1 MYYPAAPYRRAELCG
16 STFVAAPLGMSWF
29 LVAVAAVAVLS
40 GATASVVGFG
50 IGSLLT
56 PLLAARVGTPAAVA
70 AVALPHAAATA
81 LRCWRLRRA
90 VDLEVLRG
98 FGALSA
104 AGGLAGALLYARLG
118 GRALTVV
125 LGALLVLTAVA
136 GLTGLTD
143 RWRPRGVGAMTLG
156 LVTGLFG
163 GLAGNQGGLRA
174 AALGSFGLAPAAFV
188 ATATATGL
196 LVDAARTPVYLWRA
210 GPTLLALATPIG
222 VATVGVLAGT
232 LLGERIL
239 LGMPR
244 ERFRR
249 VTSLAV
255 GALGVWLLLRA

>member
-1 MYYPAAPYRRAELCG
+1 
-16 STFVAAPLGMSWF
+16 MSWF

-90 VDLEVLRG
+90 IDLEVLRG

-104 AGGLAGALLYARLG
+104 AGGLAGALFYTRLG
-118 GRALTVV
+118 GRALTVA
-125 LGALLVLTAVA
+125 LGALLLLTAVA
-136 GLTGLTD
+136 GLGGLAD
-143 RWRPRGVGAMTLG
+143 RWRPRGAGAIALG
-156 LVTGLFG
+156 LVSGLFG
-163 GLAGNQGGLRA
+163 GLAGNQGGVRA
-174 AALGSFGLAPAAFV
+174 AALLAFALAPRAFV
-188 ATATATGL
+188 ATSTATGL

-210 GPTLLALATPIG
+210 GPTLLALALPIA
-222 VATVGVLAGT
+222 VATAGVLAGT
-232 LLGERIL
+232 LLGERVL

-249 VTSLAV
+249 ATSLEV
-255 GALGVWLLLRA
+255 GLLGVWLIANA